1 MNIVATYQD
10 YLEQTEESKADFV
23 YTTVSKYK
31 SSKDYR
37 AACDGDNYAN
47 GRNTLIEQYQK
58 VLYTVTGR
66 AVPDTISPNY
76 KLKTG
81 FFKRFV
87 RQRAAYLL
95 SNGIRFED
103 KSTKEK
109 FGNDFDH
116 ELYFNGY
123 DTLAQGVVYGFYN
136 KDHIEFFTAKE
147 FVPLF
152 DEETGELRG
161 GIRFWQIADN
171 KPQRATLYDDNGVT
185 EYIKRAD
192 ESKPVIL
199 RQNPYKSIVRAA
211 PADGITINDGG
222 SYGSFP
228 IVPWYANR
236 AKQSELVGI
245 KEQIDSYDLIKS
257 GFANDMDEANQILW
271 ILHNLGGMDD
281 DVSLAK
287 FVERIKTVKAA
298 VVDSDQQIE
307 SRTVEPPFEA
317 RQTYLTLL
325 RKDLYEDAMALDT
338 QEIAAGNVTATQI
351 TAAYEALSQ
360 AADDFEAQTI
370 KFILGL
376 LKVMGITD
384 YPKFDRSQVSNAPE
398 TTQMIMSTETVLDNE
413 TLVDKLPFLTTDE
426 KEVVKERLSAEQMNM
441 ANMGMNN
448 GRRT

>member
-1 MNIVATYQD
+1 MDIVATYQD
-10 YLEQTEESKADFV
+10 YLEQTTEENKADFV
-23 YTTVSKYK
+23 YSTIRKYK
-31 SSKDYR
+31 QSDVYKT
-37 AACDGDNYAN
+37 AVDGDNYAN

-58 VLYTVTGR
+58 VLYTVTGK
-66 AVPDTISPNY
+66 AVPDTISANY

-95 SNGIRFED
+95 SNGIRFENE
-103 KSTKEK
+103 STKEK
-109 FGNDFDH
+109 FGNNFDH

-136 KDHIEFFTAKE
+136 LDHVEFFTAKE

-161 GIRFWQIADN
+161 GIRFWQIADTR
-171 KPQRATLYDDNGVT
+171 PIRARLFDDSGVIDYIQRSGKDPEIISQST
-185 EYIKRAD
+185 
-192 ESKPVIL
+192 
-199 RQNPYKSIVRAA
+199 YKSIVRTS
-211 PADGITINDGG
+211 PADGVTINDGG
-222 SYGSFP
+222 AYNGFP
-228 IVPWYANR
+228 VVPWWANR

-245 KEQIDSYDLIKS
+245 KEQIDCYDLIKS

-281 DVSLAK
+281 DVSLAR

-307 SRTVEPPFEA
+307 SRTVEPPFQA
-317 RQTYLTLL
+317 RQSYLLML

-351 TAAYEALSQ
+351 TAAYETLSQ

-370 KFILGL
+370 QFILGL
-376 LKVMGITD
+376 LKVMGVQD

-398 TTQMIMSTETVLDNE
+398 TTQMIMSTESVLD
-413 TLVDKLPFLTTDE
+413 TDTIIDKLPFLTPEE
-426 KEVVKERLSAEQMNM
+426 KENVKKRNAAEQMKM
-441 ANMGMNN
+441 VNMGMNN
-448 GRRT
+448 E